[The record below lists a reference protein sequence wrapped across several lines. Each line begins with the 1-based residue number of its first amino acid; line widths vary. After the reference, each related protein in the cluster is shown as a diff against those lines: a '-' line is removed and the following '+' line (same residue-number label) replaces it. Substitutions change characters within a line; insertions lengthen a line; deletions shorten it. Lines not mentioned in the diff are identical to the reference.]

1 MIKVSKKLVG
11 CMMGGILMC
20 QPITMDGVDWFPVV
34 VKAHSGHHGDSHHNY
49 GYTENS
55 DPYYYC
61 NGHEA
66 HLHEGG
72 VCPYS
77 DSYYYCG
84 GHEAHL
90 HDGGVCPYSL
100 ATDESVYGEA
110 ASSSFSQNIILD
122 TSGKTIE
129 LSIGESVAISK
140 DMIRLVQDVLNQ
152 KGYDCG
158 TADGVIGIKTKEAI
172 QKYLEENESQNTD
185 YMIISMIA
193 EGLEIQ

>member
-1 MIKVSKKLVG
+1 MIKISKKLVG

-20 QPITMDGVDWFPVV
+20 QPVTMDGVDGFPVV

-66 HLHEGG
+66 HLH
-72 VCPYS
+72 
-77 DSYYYCG
+77 
-84 GHEAHL
+84 
-90 HDGGVCPYSL
+90 DGGVCPYSL
-100 ATDESVYGEA
+100 ETDESVYGEA
-110 ASSSFSQNIILD
+110 ASSSFSRNTILD